1 MRNRGFS
8 LAELLTAIAILGLFV
23 SISVPAFLNYQ
34 RQTAVRLATAEIRSI
49 FHLARSRAIARH
61 KNAGL
66 RFTASSAE
74 WRYAICDDG
83 DGDGVRTDDLAKGID
98 RCIES
103 PRPVVRESRFA
114 SIGLPSD
121 RLVDPDGDALLPTAS
136 PVQFGTSR
144 ICSFSPIGQST
155 SGTIYLT
162 NRNGDLYAVRVM
174 GTSAKI
180 RVLRYNRESRKW
192 ESR

>member
-1 MRNRGFS
+1 MRHRGFS
-8 LAELLTAIAILGLFV
+8 LAELLTAIAILGIFV

-34 RQTAVRLATAEIRSI
+34 RQTAVRIATAEIRSV

-61 KNAGL
+61 KNSGL
-66 RFTASSAE
+66 QFTAASAE
-74 WRYAICDDG
+74 WRYALCDDG
-83 DGDGVRTDDLAKGID
+83 DGDGVRNDDLDKGID
-98 RCIES
+98 RCVES

-114 SIGLPSD
+114 SIGLPPD
-121 RLVDPDGDALLPTAS
+121 AIVDPDGDALKPTAS
-136 PVQFGTSR
+136 PVQFGNSR

-162 NRNGDLYAVRVM
+162 NRNGDVYAVRVL

-180 RVLRYNRESRKW
+180 RVLRYNRTNGKW